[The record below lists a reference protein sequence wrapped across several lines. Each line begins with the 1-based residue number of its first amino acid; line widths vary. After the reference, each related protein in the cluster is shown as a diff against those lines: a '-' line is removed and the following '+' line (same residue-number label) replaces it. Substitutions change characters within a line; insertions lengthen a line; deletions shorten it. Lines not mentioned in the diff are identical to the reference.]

1 MKMKITQEVEIEVE
15 KYTYKNITVWFEDDC
30 YLKRSEG
37 LAKSIAIILER
48 KNKQAGDLTYFLYD
62 LERLYRVSSTDEIFY
77 VIDDAENWWC
87 DYFLSTSE
95 NIEAFLEEKYNNE
108 DFISK
113 LCDPQNSK
121 KLCEKIIDEMLVEKN
136 AVLTEDGTV
145 LTIS

>member
-1 MKMKITQEVEIEVE
+1 MKMKKTQEVEIEVE

-62 LERLYRVSSTDEIFY
+62 LERLYRVSSTDDIFD
-77 VIDDAENWWC
+77 VIDDAENWCW
-87 DYFLSTSE
+87 DYLSTSE

>member
-1 MKMKITQEVEIEVE
+1 M
-15 KYTYKNITVWFEDDC
+15 
-30 YLKRSEG
+30 
-37 LAKSIAIILER
+37 
-48 KNKQAGDLTYFLYD
+48 TYFLYD

>member
-62 LERLYRVSSTDEIFY
+62 LERLCRVSSTDDIFY
-77 VIDDAENWWC
+77 VIDDAENWWW
-87 DYFLSTSE
+87 DYLSTSE
-95 NIEAFLEEKYNNE
+95 NIEAFLEEKYSNE

>member
-1 MKMKITQEVEIEVE
+1 MKIKKTQEVEIEVE

-30 YLKRSEG
+30 FLKRSEG
-37 LAKSIAIILER
+37 LAKSIAIMLER
-48 KNKQAGDLTYFLYD
+48 KDKQAGDLTYFLYD
-62 LERLYRVSSTDEIFY
+62 LERLYRVSSTDDIFD
-77 VIDDAENWWC
+77 VIDDAENWCC
-87 DYFLSTSE
+87 DYLSTTK
-95 NIEAFLEEKYNNE
+95 NIEAFLEKKYNIE

-121 KLCEKIIDEMLVEKN
+121 KLCKKIIDEMLVEKN